1 MSIASMMPY
10 SHLILWHP
18 LLLLLSI
25 STGDFSN
32 ESAVQFRWPKYCS
45 FSFSPSS
52 EYSGLISPSTDW
64 FYLLAAQG
72 TLRNLLQDHSLKAS
86 ILWLSASRM
95 VQLSQLYVAT
105 LKTIALTIW
114 AFVSRA
120 MSLLFNTLSRFVL
133 ASPTHYCLQNKSQLL
148 YKGTHSLPGWGR
160 SSFQPCLPL
169 HACLC
174 GLGLSPPGTIWH
186 CPETQVLSHLN
197 VLSQAWNVFLF
208 STSSISS
215 FSHQPELF
223 AIHSVVPFMFVH
235 KLCPLLK

>member
-10 SHLILWHP
+10 SHFILWHP

-25 STGDFSN
+25 FPSIGDFSN
-32 ESAVQFRWPKYCS
+32 ESAVHFRWPKYWS

-52 EYSGLISPSTDW
+52 EYSGLISPNTDW
-64 FYLLAAQG
+64 FYLLAVQG

-86 ILWLSASRM
+86 ILWLSASCM

-133 ASPTHYCLQNKSQLL
+133 ASPPITTCKIKASFFIKVLTASLAGAILLSSLVCL
-148 YKGTHSLPGWGR
+148 YMP
-160 SSFQPCLPL
+160 
-169 HACLC
+169 ACVA
-174 GLGLSPPGTIWH
+174 LGSA
-186 CPETQVLSHLN
+186 HL
-197 VLSQAWNVFLF
+197 
-208 STSSISS
+208 
-215 FSHQPELF
+215 ELF
-223 AIHSVVPFMFVH
+223 DTALRLRFFHTWMSSHKPEMFFFSPH
-235 KLCPLLK
+235 PQSLHFLTKLNCLLSTQ